1 MNSPTHRVNMLD
13 PRVNCLGCAARLS
26 HGAVPGDPTVYATQV
41 FYAKIEKEVFS
52 VKGG

>member
-1 MNSPTHRVNMLD
+1 MLD
-13 PRVNCLGCAARLS
+13 PHVNSLGCAARLS
-26 HGAVPGDPTVYATQV
+26 LGIVPGDPTIYATQV